1 MDWTRIGFALL
12 APAPLVFAV
21 RSLLHAFH
29 LDPAAVPGLGP
40 LTGLTGALSMVGLAV
55 FLWLD
60 RRDAVPGA
68 LLVLVG
74 HFVVS
79 DAIPDLG
86 AALVYLGTGVLVA
99 SRQGKAA
106 LAGTIAA
113 FGALTRPGAEMAGH
127 LLVAAGAVWLGVL
140 LAWCA
145 RGIKD

>member
-1 MDWTRIGFALL
+1 MKWARIGFALL
-12 APAPLVFAV
+12 APAPLVFAI
-21 RSLLHAFH
+21 RSVMHAFY
-29 LDPAAVPGLGP
+29 LDPAAVPGLGA
-40 LTGLTGALSMVGLAV
+40 LTGLTGVLSLLGVGMFV
-55 FLWLD
+55 WLD

-68 LLVLVG
+68 LLIVVG

-79 DAIPDLG
+79 DPIPDLG

-99 SRQGKAA
+99 NRQGKTA

-113 FGALTRPGAEMAGH
+113 FGALARPGAEMLGH
-127 LLVAAGAVWLGVL
+127 VLVAAGAAWLGIL